1 MFHFVCILCVDV
13 WNGFDCRLDRDPS
26 GQTSASMFH
35 CSVYE
40 NVREKDVLLPVLER
54 RSFARL
60 LKRKKQTG
68 REKTKQKNK
77 KGILSV
83 VHGNFSVVQYDLYV
97 VKKKKGCGNL
107 LFHVTTH
114 QNPKA
119 LRQPDICND
128 WDKEN
133 DLKLLISYLCLH
145 LDLVHFG
152 IFLSPWVNWR
162 FSANSFSLTLVLKPE
177 IKCYYFY
184 LASFCFFVSMW
195 PTIITAGWIHL

>member
-1 MFHFVCILCVDV
+1 
-13 WNGFDCRLDRDPS
+13 
-26 GQTSASMFH
+26 MFH
-35 CSVYE
+35 CSE

-68 REKTKQKNK
+68 REKKKK

-97 VKKKKGCGNL
+97 VKKKGCGNL

-128 WDKEN
+128 
-133 DLKLLISYLCLH
+133 
-145 LDLVHFG
+145 
-152 IFLSPWVNWR
+152 
-162 FSANSFSLTLVLKPE
+162 
-177 IKCYYFY
+177 
-184 LASFCFFVSMW
+184 
-195 PTIITAGWIHL
+195 